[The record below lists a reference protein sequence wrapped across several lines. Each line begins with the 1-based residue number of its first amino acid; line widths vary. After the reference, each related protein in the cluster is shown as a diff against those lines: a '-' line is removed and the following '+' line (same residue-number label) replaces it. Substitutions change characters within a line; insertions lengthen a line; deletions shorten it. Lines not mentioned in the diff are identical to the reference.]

1 MHPLIEMLNA
11 KIEGKHLLKHP
22 FYVAWSRGELTLDG
36 LRVYARKYFAQVR
49 AFPVYLSE
57 MHSRSENLAYRK
69 IIARNLAEEEG
80 GATTHPELW
89 IDFAAGLGLDSQS
102 VLNTAPGPKVAAL
115 VETFHSAAR
124 METGLAAVAL
134 YCYEKQ
140 VPAVAAAK
148 IAGLQE
154 RYEVTDPATLRYFTV
169 HESADVE
176 HAAEWEQLIE
186 RTEPDPSDAARVAEG
201 VLDALWLALDEIYGA
216 GKSQPDWVH

>member
-1 MHPLIEMLNA
+1 MHPLIEMLNV

-22 FYVAWSRGELTLDG
+22 FYVAWSRGELTLDD
-36 LRVYARKYFAQVR
+36 LRVYARQYFAQVR

-57 MHSRSENLAYRK
+57 MHSRSECLAYRK

-89 IDFAAGLGLDSQS
+89 LDFAAGLGVDCQS
-102 VLNTAPGPKVAAL
+102 VMNTTPGPKVAAL
-115 VETFHSAAR
+115 VETFRSAAH

-148 IAGLQE
+148 VAGLQE
-154 RYEVTDPATLRYFTV
+154 RYEVTDPATLRYFTA
-169 HESADVE
+169 HQTADVK

-186 RTEPDPSDAARVAEG
+186 KAEPDASDAARVADE
-201 VLDALWLALDEIYGA
+201 VLDALWLALDEIHGA
-216 GKSQPDWVH
+216 VKSQPDYVY

>member
-1 MHPLIEMLNA
+1 MHPLIEMLNV
-11 KIEGKHLLKHP
+11 KIEAKHLLKHP
-22 FYVAWSRGELTLDG
+22 FYVAWSQGELTLDD
-36 LRVYARKYFAQVR
+36 LRVYARQYFAQVR

-80 GATTHPELW
+80 EATTHPELW
-89 IDFAAGLGLDSQS
+89 LDFAAGLGLDCQS
-102 VLNTAPGPKVAAL
+102 VLNTASGSKVKAL
-115 VETFHSAAR
+115 VETFHAAAR

-154 RYEVTDPATLRYFTV
+154 HYQVTDPGALRYFTD
-169 HESADVE
+169 HQTADVR

-186 RTEPDPSDAARVAEG
+186 RAEPDASDASRVADR
-201 VLDALWLALDEIYGA
+201 VLDALWLALDEVHGA
-216 GKSQPDWVH
+216 VKSQPERVH